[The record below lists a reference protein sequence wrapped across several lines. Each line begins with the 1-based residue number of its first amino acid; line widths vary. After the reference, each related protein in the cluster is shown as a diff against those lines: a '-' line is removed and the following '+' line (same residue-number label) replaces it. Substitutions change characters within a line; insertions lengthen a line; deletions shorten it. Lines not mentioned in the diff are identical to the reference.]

1 MQISDIF
8 AFVPVSTSTQI
19 SRVGAGEIS
28 LVWKPESFNNSFNRW
43 VSVLVLTLTSDFYSA
58 ISYKVTYAGC
68 YYKEAEYLS
77 STYLYFVL
85 MVLSFLLES
94 HHHD

>member
-8 AFVPVSTSTQI
+8 AFVPVSTSTQS

-68 YYKEAEYLS
+68 YYEEAEYLS
-77 STYLYFVL
+77 STHLYFDGV
-85 MVLSFLLES
+85 VLSFGIS
-94 HHHD
+94 SS